1 VKQKSLMSHEVRELK
16 LKEQGEELQRTNQ
29 LSAAAAERLTQL
41 NDQWT
46 STNQRLSMYHL
57 LYVTDQLARTTSMY
71 DISGQ
76 VVSLKQH

>member
-1 VKQKSLMSHEVRELK
+1 MSHEVRELK

>member
-1 VKQKSLMSHEVRELK
+1 MSHEVRELK

-71 DISGQ
+71 DILGQ

>member
-1 VKQKSLMSHEVRELK
+1 MLHEVRELK